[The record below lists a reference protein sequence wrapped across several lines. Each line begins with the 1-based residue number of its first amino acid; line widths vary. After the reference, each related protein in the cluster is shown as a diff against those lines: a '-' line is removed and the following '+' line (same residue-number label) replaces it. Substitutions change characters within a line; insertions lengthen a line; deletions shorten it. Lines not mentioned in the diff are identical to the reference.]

1 MRWFYVTTENQD
13 TQGPF
18 KEAEFARLFQT
29 GKINDECFVWNGKTV
44 KDWTQMKSVKGLAEM
59 LQNHESKSKKSKKK
73 GMRYQVGDT
82 LYVLED
88 GGNLERAVV
97 AKIRDDEMK
106 VHYVGYPSKYD
117 EWIKP
122 DSDRIKS
129 NPSSSTK
136 KRIDEFGSTSFSFP
150 PQDLLEKTRGSTS
163 SQRVGSSRKSAR
175 RFSGSHERHTS
186 TGGHVTRSSYSS
198 KGLGGIPDDTTSEDI
213 SRRSRTSAEIPSLE
227 IDALERLK
235 EELISGKFALS
246 KYIKSDQDINHQLIL
261 ELETLNSYVQRY
273 RKERDQKAD
282 IIEKQGKELGEIVKK
297 NSSLQMEV
305 DTLEEKKKE
314 LENDK
319 KAVRAKLKDLK
330 TIAVDRQIL
339 RQLKREIKANR
350 EKLEQQNNSI
360 AMQDTLKTGRGKSHT
375 GVRVNHSYPNVNLLN
390 KGDSSQRM
398 AELESKLTEIQAQA
412 ERLENDKRGLIEQKE
427 KLEKAQSGHDE
438 DRRRLMKAHEVFNRE
453 KDEFVDQQNMLKAD
467 NERLK
472 RKEINLKQEVAVMQ
486 TKLREKEAQMTVEKE
501 NISNMVKEQMKSMKD
516 DLNEAR
522 EKTQTDHKKFEEERR
537 RFEGEISQ
545 LRKENAVLKAEN
557 EVLERQRKEALDQQY
572 ADVSAHRESA
582 GSKLNQTIEQ
592 VLQLTENCT
601 SLQIQNSKL
610 TQELAVC
617 KGDILNKNRDVE
629 RLTAQNDTM
638 TKELEDLRKEFADI
652 RADKANLDLK
662 KNIWEKDRERL
673 EEDLKKARKDLE
685 KVRTQ
690 KEDLKEN
697 CIKMEHQLEQNKLT
711 IQDLHSELEEQ
722 LQPPPEFNFL
732 SGNNSNHG
740 GEDELSPL
748 PILDKGN
755 LAKSSLETSFECL
768 MEQIIADRERMSME
782 ETQLQSQL
790 EMLRVPLDPPDDA
803 YAAEFDD
810 T

>member
-136 KRIDEFGSTSFSFP
+136 KR
-150 PQDLLEKTRGSTS
+150 RGSTS

-282 IIEKQGKELGEIVKK
+282 IIEKQGKELDEIVKK

-360 AMQDTLKTGRGKSHT
+360 AMQE
-375 GVRVNHSYPNVNLLN
+375 
-390 KGDSSQRM
+390 GDSSQRM

-782 ETQLQSQL
+782 QTQLQSQL

>member
-18 KEAEFARLFQT
+18 KEAEFARLLQT

-44 KDWTQMKSVKGLAEM
+44 KDWTQMKSVEGLAEM
-59 LQNHESKSKKSKKK
+59 LRNHESKSKKSKKK

-136 KRIDEFGSTSFSFP
+136 KRNSSYPNYAQQDDLENHGVVMHQRANTLP
-150 PQDLLEKTRGSTS
+150 PRGSTS
-163 SQRVGSSRKSAR
+163 SQRLGSSRKSAR

-186 TGGHVTRSSYSS
+186 TGGHATRSSYSS
-198 KGLGGIPDDTTSEDI
+198 KGLGGIPDDSTSEDF

-282 IIEKQGKELGEIVKK
+282 IIEKQGKELDEISKK
-297 NSSLQMEV
+297 NNNLQMEV
-305 DTLEEKKKE
+305 DTLEERKKE

-360 AMQDTLKTGRGKSHT
+360 AMQE
-375 GVRVNHSYPNVNLLN
+375 
-390 KGDSSQRM
+390 GDSSQRM

-472 RKEINLKQEVAVMQ
+472 RKEINLKQDIAVMQ

-501 NISNMVKEQMKSMKD
+501 NISNMVKEQMKTMKD

-522 EKTQTDHKKFEEERR
+522 EKTHEDQKKFEEERR

-629 RLTAQNDTM
+629 RLTAQNDNM

-662 KNIWEKDRERL
+662 KNIWEKDKERL
-673 EEDLKKARKDLE
+673 EEDLKKARKDLD

-697 CIKMEHQLEQNKLT
+697 CIKMEHQLEQNNIT
-711 IQDLHSELEEQ
+711 IQDLHSELDEQ
-722 LQPPPEFNFL
+722 MQPPPEFNFL
-732 SGNNSNHG
+732 SGNNSNNG

-748 PILDKGN
+748 PQIDKHN
-755 LAKSSLETSFECL
+755 LTKSSLETSFECL

-782 ETQLQSQL
+782 QTQLHSQL
-790 EMLRVPLDPPDDA
+790 ELLRVPVDLPDDA
-803 YAAEFDD
+803 YSAEFQDS
-810 T
+810 

>member
-59 LQNHESKSKKSKKK
+59 LRNHESKSKKSKKK

-136 KRIDEFGSTSFSFP
+136 KR
-150 PQDLLEKTRGSTS
+150 RGSTS
-163 SQRVGSSRKSAR
+163 SQRLGSSRKSAR

-186 TGGHVTRSSYSS
+186 TGGHATRSSYSS
-198 KGLGGIPDDTTSEDI
+198 KGLGGIPDDSTSEDF

-282 IIEKQGKELGEIVKK
+282 IIEKQGKELDEISKT
-297 NSSLQMEV
+297 NNNLQMEV
-305 DTLEEKKKE
+305 DTLEERKKE

-360 AMQDTLKTGRGKSHT
+360 AMQGRGKSHT

-522 EKTQTDHKKFEEERR
+522 EKNTNGPQEVRR
-537 RFEGEISQ
+537 RA
-545 LRKENAVLKAEN
+545 KEV
-557 EVLERQRKEALDQQY
+557 
-572 ADVSAHRESA
+572 
-582 GSKLNQTIEQ
+582 
-592 VLQLTENCT
+592 
-601 SLQIQNSKL
+601 
-610 TQELAVC
+610 
-617 KGDILNKNRDVE
+617 
-629 RLTAQNDTM
+629 
-638 TKELEDLRKEFADI
+638 
-652 RADKANLDLK
+652 
-662 KNIWEKDRERL
+662 
-673 EEDLKKARKDLE
+673 
-685 KVRTQ
+685 
-690 KEDLKEN
+690 
-697 CIKMEHQLEQNKLT
+697 
-711 IQDLHSELEEQ
+711 
-722 LQPPPEFNFL
+722 
-732 SGNNSNHG
+732 
-740 GEDELSPL
+740 
-748 PILDKGN
+748 
-755 LAKSSLETSFECL
+755 
-768 MEQIIADRERMSME
+768 
-782 ETQLQSQL
+782 
-790 EMLRVPLDPPDDA
+790 
-803 YAAEFDD
+803 
-810 T
+810 

>member
-59 LQNHESKSKKSKKK
+59 LRNHESKSKKSKKK

-136 KRIDEFGSTSFSFP
+136 KR
-150 PQDLLEKTRGSTS
+150 RGSTS
-163 SQRVGSSRKSAR
+163 SQRLGSSRKSAR

-186 TGGHVTRSSYSS
+186 TGGHATRSSYSS
-198 KGLGGIPDDTTSEDI
+198 KGLGGIPDDSTSEDF

-282 IIEKQGKELGEIVKK
+282 IIEKQGKELDEISKK
-297 NSSLQMEV
+297 NNNLQMEV
-305 DTLEEKKKE
+305 DTLEERKKE

-360 AMQDTLKTGRGKSHT
+360 AMQE
-375 GVRVNHSYPNVNLLN
+375 
-390 KGDSSQRM
+390 GDSSQRM

-472 RKEINLKQEVAVMQ
+472 RKEINLKQDIAVMQ

-522 EKTQTDHKKFEEERR
+522 EKTHEDQKKFEEERR

-629 RLTAQNDTM
+629 RLTAQNDNM

-662 KNIWEKDRERL
+662 KNIWEKDKERL
-673 EEDLKKARKDLE
+673 EEDLKKARKDLD

-697 CIKMEHQLEQNKLT
+697 CIKMEHQLEQNKIT
-711 IQDLHSELEEQ
+711 IQDLHSELDEQ
-722 LQPPPEFNFL
+722 MQPPPEFNFL
-732 SGNNSNHG
+732 SGNSSNNG

-748 PILDKGN
+748 PQLDKHS
-755 LAKSSLETSFECL
+755 LTKSSLETSFECL

-782 ETQLQSQL
+782 QTQLQSQL
-790 EMLRVPLDPPDDA
+790 ELLRVPVDPPDDA
-803 YAAEFDD
+803 YSAEFQES
-810 T
+810 

>member
-59 LQNHESKSKKSKKK
+59 LRNHESKSKKSKKK

-136 KRIDEFGSTSFSFP
+136 KRNSSYPNYG
-150 PQDLLEKTRGSTS
+150 GSTS
-163 SQRVGSSRKSAR
+163 SQRLGSSRKSAR

-186 TGGHVTRSSYSS
+186 TGGHATRSSYSS
-198 KGLGGIPDDTTSEDI
+198 KGLGGIPDDSTSEDF

-282 IIEKQGKELGEIVKK
+282 IIEKQGKELDEISKT
-297 NSSLQMEV
+297 NNNLQMEV
-305 DTLEEKKKE
+305 DTLEERKKE

-360 AMQDTLKTGRGKSHT
+360 AMQE
-375 GVRVNHSYPNVNLLN
+375 
-390 KGDSSQRM
+390 GDSSQRM

-472 RKEINLKQEVAVMQ
+472 RKEINLKQDIAVMQ

-501 NISNMVKEQMKSMKD
+501 NISNMVKEQMKTMKD

-522 EKTQTDHKKFEEERR
+522 EKTHEDQKKFEEERR

-629 RLTAQNDTM
+629 RLTAQNDNM

-662 KNIWEKDRERL
+662 KNIWEKDKERL
-673 EEDLKKARKDLE
+673 EEDLKKARKDLD

-697 CIKMEHQLEQNKLT
+697 CIKMEHQLEQNKIT
-711 IQDLHSELEEQ
+711 IQDLHSELDEQ
-722 LQPPPEFNFL
+722 MQPPPEFNFL
-732 SGNNSNHG
+732 SGNNSNNG

-748 PILDKGN
+748 PQIDKSN
-755 LAKSSLETSFECL
+755 LTKSSLETSFECL

-782 ETQLQSQL
+782 QTQLQSQL
-790 EMLRVPLDPPDDA
+790 ELLRVPVDPPDDA
-803 YAAEFDD
+803 YSAEFQDS
-810 T
+810 